1 VADLINGN
9 RQQLHKIG
17 TDNYL
22 ERRLRA
28 ATISQY
34 ASVCFKPFHHSGKK
48 W

>member
-1 VADLINGN
+1 VADLINGD
-9 RQQLHKIG
+9 RQQLHKAG
-17 TDNYL
+17 TYNYL

-34 ASVCFKPFHHSGKK
+34 VSVCFKPLHHSGKK